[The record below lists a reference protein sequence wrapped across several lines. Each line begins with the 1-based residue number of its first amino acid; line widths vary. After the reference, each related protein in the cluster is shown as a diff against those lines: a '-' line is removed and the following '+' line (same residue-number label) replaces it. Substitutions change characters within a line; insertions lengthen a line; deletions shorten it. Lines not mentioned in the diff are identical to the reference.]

1 MNRMLFTVA
10 VGALA
15 CLGAVRGVQ
24 AQVVISLEGACP
36 GTLHVRWEG
45 ASPNQRAALMF
56 SQNLGQ
62 YRLPAGVCEGT
73 VIGLGTQGLHV
84 VRFFVTGPDGEGELS
99 GRATP
104 HACGGYLQMI
114 EYPSLPCLLSNVA
127 QIPE

>member
-1 MNRMLFTVA
+1 MRGSIVA
-10 VGALA
+10 AVFAAVVCHSAARGA
-15 CLGAVRGVQ
+15 C
-24 AQVVISLEGACP
+24 AQVVISIEGACP

-114 EYPSLPCLLSNVA
+114 EYPSLPCLLSNVV